1 LPAEG
6 WLKGGDGSK
15 IKPAKIIHYLK
26 EKNCRPPLINK
37 PRSNPFGM
45 LRGKNFCGFV
55 RQRRTGPV
63 GGNPRSGFLPARQRR
78 AGSQSASGFCW

>member
-1 LPAEG
+1 MIG
-6 WLKGGDGSK
+6 RGGNGSK

-37 PRSNPFGM
+37 IFAGLSG
-45 LRGKNFCGFV
+45 G
-55 RQRRTGPV
+55 RRTGPV

-78 AGSQSASGFCW
+78 AGSQSASGFC